1 VKPHTKKTPHINS
14 GEWSYTPFKG
24 LKDIFKINVSPA
36 PEKESSNTKTDQ
48 EIFSEAMADVKEI
61 KEFRKI
67 PPKISP
73 KIKPIPVTKDDSIE
87 ILKQIVQGVG
97 KIRLSDTGEY
107 IEWVS
112 PHIRKDIAQKL
123 HEGNFS
129 VQDHIDLHG
138 MTLLEAEEAFSDFFS
153 EAVKKRLFCI
163 KVIHGRGL
171 RSPQRPVLKEALKK
185 WLHGTF
191 RKSVLAYSTAK
202 DCDGGLGAT
211 YIILKAK

>member
-1 VKPHTKKTPHINS
+1 MKPHTKKTPHINIK
-14 GEWSYTPFKG
+14 EWSYTPFKG
-24 LKDIFKINVSPA
+24 LKDIFKNSASPV
-36 PEKESSNTKTDQ
+36 PQKESINIKTDQ

-61 KEFRKI
+61 REFRKI
-67 PPKISP
+67 PPKIP
-73 KIKPIPVTKDDSIE
+73 PEIKPLPVKKDDSIE
-87 ILKQIVQGVG
+87 ILRQIVKGEG

-112 PHIRKDIAQKL
+112 PNIRKDIAQKL

-138 MTLLEAEEAFSDFFS
+138 MTLIEAEEAFSDFFR
-153 EAVKKRLFCI
+153 EAVRNRLFCI

-171 RSPQRPVLKEALKK
+171 RSPRRPVLKEALKK

>member
-1 VKPHTKKTPHINS
+1 MKPQTKKSTQINS
-14 GEWSYTPFKG
+14 PKWSYTPFKG
-24 LKDIFKINVSPA
+24 LKDIFENNIPPV
-36 PEKESSNTKTDQ
+36 PEKVSSNIKTDQ

-67 PPKISP
+67 PPKIPP
-73 KIKPIPVTKDDSIE
+73 KIKPLPVAKDDSIE
-87 ILKQIVQGVG
+87 ILRQIVHGQA

-107 IEWVS
+107 IEWAG
-112 PHIRKDIAQKL
+112 PHIRKDIVQKL

-138 MTLLEAEEAFSDFFS
+138 MTLLEAEEAFSAFFR
-153 EAVKKRLFCI
+153 EAVKKRFFCI

-171 RSPQRPVLKEALKK
+171 RSPRKPVLKEALRK
-185 WLHGTF
+185 WLQGTF
-191 RKSVLAYSTAK
+191 RKSVLAYATAR

-211 YIILKAK
+211 YIILKTK